1 MGTSPVIARQSA
13 RTRTLRYPWPHA
25 KAAGAEARVCEALA
39 GGAVMTYP
47 TETAYALG
55 GNALLPR
62 VAEAVYRL
70 KGRPRDKPLLL
81 LIDGRR
87 GLEGWARDVGPAA
100 RALMARFWPGPL
112 TLVLRAGAALPPHL
126 ADARGTVA
134 LRWSPHPL
142 IAELLRLGGVPL
154 IGTSANRGGAPPACT
169 AAQVL
174 ETFGDAVKLAVDGGK
189 AGGGP
194 PSTLLDTTA
203 LPFRIL
209 RQGAVAAEPLRRLL
223 KRDFPQAA
231 PE

>member
-81 LIDGRR
+81 LIDGRG
-87 GLEGWARDVGPAA
+87 GLEGWARDVRPAT
-100 RALMARFWPGPL
+100 RVLMARFWPGPL

-154 IGTSANRGGAPPACT
+154 IGTSANVSGAPDSATLPEVLASFPAGIALALDGGT
-169 AAQVL
+169 APRGLVSTVVDTTVRPYRVL
-174 ETFGDAVKLAVDGGK
+174 REGAIAAADIRSTLAVMQR
-189 AGGGP
+189 A
-194 PSTLLDTTA
+194 
-203 LPFRIL
+203 
-209 RQGAVAAEPLRRLL
+209 
-223 KRDFPQAA
+223 
-231 PE
+231 